1 MGTRGPKRQTRAT
14 LPVVLHWRH
23 RSLRSPVHSVHKKV
37 RRQLHEFPTAS
48 GYSTLEQQ
56 EGLNDSTSMQ
66 SKITCQWKAKT
77 GKDKHVSGALQIRV
91 HKISR
96 VVRTVDTSNGKLAI
110 NLIPKVNGTH
120 GQVDGA
126 CQVCEHEISRVTR
139 TVDTS
144 KEKLSLT
151 LNLARDLVRS

>member
-77 GKDKHVSGALQIRV
+77 GKRQACIWCSPNSCSQNLPCSTHCRHQQWETRHQLDSQGKWHTRA
-91 HKISR
+91 SR
-96 VVRTVDTSNGKLAI
+96 WCLPSM
-110 NLIPKVNGTH
+110 
-120 GQVDGA
+120 
-126 CQVCEHEISRVTR
+126 
-139 TVDTS
+139 
-144 KEKLSLT
+144 
-151 LNLARDLVRS
+151 